1 MNIVLVD
8 DDALVCA
15 SLKTILEAG
24 GEVRVAAT
32 GGSGAEAVALYRAH
46 RPDVLLMDIRMAGM
60 TGLEAGESLLREFPD
75 ARILFLTTFSDDEY
89 IVRAL
94 RMGAKGYLIKQDF
107 ESILPAL
114 RAVHAGQSVFG
125 GEVMGRL
132 PGLMQSGGG
141 FDYAARGLSERE
153 RDVIELVAKGCSN
166 KEIADA
172 LFLSE
177 GTVRNYLSG
186 ILDKLELR
194 DRTQLAVFYYHHP
207 PGEGMKGGAAIGRPY
222 KQKAAAIC
230 NPSRQ
235 RRLFLFVHRLV
246 IGSSHQIIQR
256 NVEVIGN
263 FQQDFQLGF
272 PRRQFIV
279 LIGLFRYIAV
289 NCHLILRA
297 AFVLPARFQAFC

>member
-125 GEVMGRL
+125 GEDGTA
-132 PGLMQSGGG
+132 SG
-141 FDYAARGLSERE
+141 
-153 RDVIELVAKGCSN
+153 
-166 KEIADA
+166 ADA
-172 LFLSE
+172 ERGRIRLRSSGAERAGAGRHRAGGQGVQQQGDCRRAVPQRGNGAQLSQ
-177 GTVRNYLSG
+177 
-186 ILDKLELR
+186 R
-194 DRTQLAVFYYHHP
+194 DPRQARTAGSHPAGGVLLPP
-207 PGEGMKGGAAIGRPY
+207 PGR
-222 KQKAAAIC
+222 
-230 NPSRQ
+230 
-235 RRLFLFVHRLV
+235 V
-246 IGSSHQIIQR
+246 
-256 NVEVIGN
+256 
-263 FQQDFQLGF
+263 
-272 PRRQFIV
+272 
-279 LIGLFRYIAV
+279 
-289 NCHLILRA
+289 RA
-297 AFVLPARFQAFC
+297 